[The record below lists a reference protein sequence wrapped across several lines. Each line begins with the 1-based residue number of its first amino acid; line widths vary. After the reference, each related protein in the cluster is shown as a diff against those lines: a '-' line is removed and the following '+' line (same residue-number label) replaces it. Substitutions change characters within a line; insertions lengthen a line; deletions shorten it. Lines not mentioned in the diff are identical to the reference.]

1 MTTLDTLV
9 TTLLQ
14 EEPTS
19 LQNALSHNSVA
30 SLGLRSSKLLDN
42 VFNHTVAQH
51 VKVTDQKSSGRCWLF
66 ATCNMIRMVAMTNVP
81 ELNGLKDFEL
91 SENYLFFFDKLERY
105 HRLLRYWL
113 QIQALPAD
121 DVLKERYIYWIKQDP
136 LGDGG
141 QWDMASAIVKKYG
154 VVPKSAYPETHHSG
168 STTEMNKV
176 LKTQLFNDFETLLAP
191 NPLSVDTVI
200 NTMTER
206 VFRMLVGF
214 LGKPPTRFEWDYES
228 GKTFHR
234 VAMTPLEFLAHTKF
248 NPDDY
253 ISVVHDPRQN
263 HPVNSYYR
271 VKYLGNVRD
280 SMVGWINV
288 PIDRLLELSK
298 LMINANHSV
307 WFGCDVGQERDKA
320 SGNCNIGIINN
331 SVTGLV
337 DTLTKEQKLRN
348 YLSLPNHA
356 MLITG
361 YHEDV
366 RAVGVVPNVVGAVP
380 NVVGAAGTVNRWKIE
395 NSWGAKAG
403 SDGYLLASN
412 EWMKMYTFQALVKK
426 SMLNQDELTAIDG
439 ERYILQPF
447 DPLGTLA

>member
-14 EEPTS
+14 EDVTP

-30 SLGLRSSKLLDN
+30 KLGLQSSKLLDN
-42 VFNHTVAQH
+42 VFNHTVSQC

-66 ATCNMIRMVAMTNVP
+66 ATCNMIRMVAMVNVP

-91 SENYLFFFDKLERY
+91 SENYLFFFDKFERY

-113 QIQALPAD
+113 SIQALPVD
-121 DVLKERYIYWIKQDP
+121 NVLRERYIYEIKQNP

-141 QWDMASAIVKKYG
+141 QFDMATAIVKKYG
-154 VVPKSAYPETHHSG
+154 VVPKSAYIETYHS
-168 STTEMNKV
+168 SNTKEMNNI
-176 LKTQLFNDFETLLAP
+176 LQTQLFNDFETLLIP
-191 NPLSVDTVI
+191 TPDNKIVII
-200 NTMTER
+200 NTMMQR
-206 VFRMLVGF
+206 VFKILIGF
-214 LGKPPTRFEWDYES
+214 LGKPPTKFEWDFES
-228 GKTFHR
+228 GKVCHR

-253 ISVVHDPRQN
+253 ISVIHDPRQE
-263 HPVNSYYR
+263 HPINTYYR

-288 PIDRLLELSK
+288 SIDRLLELSK
-298 LMINANHSV
+298 LMIDSNHPV
-307 WFGCDVGQERDKA
+307 WLGCDVAQERDKI

-331 SVTGLV
+331 SITGLV

-361 YHEDV
+361 YNE
-366 RAVGVVPNVVGAVP
+366 ASGV
-380 NVVGAAGTVNRWKIE
+380 VNRWKIE
-395 NSWGAKAG
+395 NSWGAKGGA
-403 SDGYLLASN
+403 DGYLLASN
-412 EWMKMYTFQALVKK
+412 EWMKMYTFESVIKK
-426 SMLNQDELTAIDG
+426 SMLNQDELLAIDG
-439 ERYILQPF
+439 EQFIIQPF
-447 DPLGTLA
+447 DPLGCLA